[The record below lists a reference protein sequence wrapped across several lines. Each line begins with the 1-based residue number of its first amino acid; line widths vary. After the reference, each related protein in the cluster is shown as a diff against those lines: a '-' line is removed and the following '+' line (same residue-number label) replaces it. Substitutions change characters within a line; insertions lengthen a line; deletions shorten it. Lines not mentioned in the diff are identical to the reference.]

1 MSMVGSNPEED
12 VMSTINITPFTDV
25 LLVLLIIFMILTSL
39 LKPPPVPEAINKL
52 KVTNSP
58 IIVIVG
64 HEPPGDKCP
73 SSGGKDCDTVQVG
86 AEIIWSTG
94 EDENKIYDRFKTYYQ
109 QFNETQQ
116 DIIIKAAPTA
126 HYGTVLRVM
135 AAAKDAGF
143 NQFSLA
149 NKVRGGEDTSTSNG
163 Q

>member
-1 MSMVGSNPEED
+1 MAMVGSNPEED

-64 HEPPGDKCP
+64 HEPAGDKCQH
-73 SSGGKDCDTVQVG
+73 SGGKECDTVQVG
-86 AEIIWSTG
+86 AEIIWTTG
-94 EDENKIYDRFKTYYQ
+94 EDEKAIYDRFKSYYE
-109 QFNETQQ
+109 QFNETQN

-135 AAAKDAGF
+135 DAAKTAGF
-143 NQFSLA
+143 TQFGLA
-149 NKVRGGEDTSTSNG
+149 NKVRGASDNSIQNNP
-163 Q
+163 